1 MNPRGRPA
9 FGLLLVAS
17 IAVFC
22 WPYMSV
28 SGSVPYPA
36 VSPNQDFSNSTLQLR
51 APASTGWHGA
61 AQTPTLIEFGK
72 SGSSANETFVAAV
85 VLMRLPAFE
94 NTDAFTEYVREGVIK
109 DAPSD
114 RFETIES
121 IVQYSPERGYPC
133 VRYHGISNDRKPRIS
148 AFFAKTMR
156 IEVVALYCEHPTKPG
171 LGFAVT
177 FSHRGGSADENIG
190 KDAADFIDSVQ
201 VTPSSK
207 AP

>member
-17 IAVFC
+17 ITIFC
-22 WPYMSV
+22 WPYTSV
-28 SGSVPYPA
+28 SATGPHPA
-36 VSPNQDFSNSTLQLR
+36 VSPNQDFSNSMLQLR
-51 APASTGWHGA
+51 APASTGWHGV

-72 SGSSANETFVAAV
+72 SGSSANETFVAA
-85 VLMRLPAFE
+85 
-94 NTDAFTEYVREGVIK
+94 
-109 DAPSD
+109 SD

-133 VRYHGISNDRKPRIS
+133 VRYHGISNDRKPRTS

-156 IEVVALYCEHPTKPG
+156 IELVALYCEHPTKPG

-201 VTPSSK
+201 VNP
-207 AP
+207 